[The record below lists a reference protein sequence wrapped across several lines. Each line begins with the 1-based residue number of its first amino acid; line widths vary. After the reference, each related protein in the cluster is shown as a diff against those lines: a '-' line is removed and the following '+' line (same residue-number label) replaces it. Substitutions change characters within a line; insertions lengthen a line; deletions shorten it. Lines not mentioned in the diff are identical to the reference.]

1 MFLFEAPKI
10 EQKSCLYVVFI
21 NFALLRPIPPM
32 KTKFLFLLLMGVF
45 SLTTLANEPLKDLNL
60 AFAKGDIRLMQ
71 SCLGEKI
78 SLSVVNKKSDVPTEK
93 AITEVNQF
101 LTSLVIESFTIR
113 HTSFK
118 EESGYIIGSLQTSS
132 GRYRVNCFFKK
143 GEEKFFIHQIRIDKA
158 NE

>member
-1 MFLFEAPKI
+1 
-10 EQKSCLYVVFI
+10 
-21 NFALLRPIPPM
+21 M
-32 KTKFLFLLLMGVF
+32 KTKILFLLLLGVF
-45 SLTTLANEPLKDLNL
+45 SLTSVANEPLKELNQ
-60 AFAKGDIRLMQ
+60 AFANGDLRLMQ

-78 SLSVVNKKSDVPTEK
+78 SLTVVNKKSDVPKEK
-93 AITEVNQF
+93 AIAEINQF
-101 LTSLVIESFTIR
+101 LSSLAIESFTIR

-118 EESGYIIGSLQTSS
+118 EESGYSIGSLQTET